1 MSTLGKVCLVLTLL
15 LMLMAM
21 APIPT
26 PWGGWTPR
34 LLVIHNQWSE
44 TLREAKQKAEAASLA
59 NQTARQELYVATA
72 DLKGITLGWDRY
84 WTIPARDQAADPQA
98 PNITRQNDHLI
109 VRNLGAVDGLDK
121 LEFQD
126 DGNQKQQADPVVHAF
141 YGGAEGF
148 TYAGEF
154 RAINI
159 AAKQVE
165 LEPVH
170 APLPGE
176 AATWDVNAAW
186 RLRALVPTGLRATV
200 DDLYHHRQRTAEMTQ
215 QTDANIVRQQKLLQS
230 AQDALAIR
238 KGELLGNP
246 DLVPIPASPEFH
258 LGLLKVNEDVE
269 EDRNQLLLDLD
280 NLRREI
286 KVAVEERSERL
297 EKMQQRVTRLPGA
310 NSQFASAKDGAVGT
324 PE

>member
-1 MSTLGKVCLVLTLL
+1 MSTLGKVCLVTTLL

-21 APIPT
+21 APIPA

-44 TLREAKQKAEAASLA
+44 KLREAKQKAEAASLA

-72 DLKGITLGWDRY
+72 DLKGVTLGWDRY
-84 WTIPARDQAADPQA
+84 WTIPARDQAADAQA
-98 PNITRQNDHLI
+98 PTITRQNDHLI

-121 LEFQD
+121 LEYQEN
-126 DGNQKQQADPVVHAF
+126 GQPQLVDPVVHAF
-141 YGGAEGF
+141 YGNSEGF

-176 AATWDVNAAW
+176 AATWNVNATW

-215 QTDANIVRQQKLLQS
+215 QTDANIVRQQKLLKS
-230 AQDALAIR
+230 AQNALAIR
-238 KGELLGNP
+238 KDELLGNP
-246 DLVPIPASPEFH
+246 DLIPIPASPEFH
-258 LGLLKVNEDVE
+258 LGLLQVNEDVE
-269 EDRNQLLLDLD
+269 EERNQLLLDLD
-280 NLRREI
+280 NLRRSI
-286 KVAVEERSERL
+286 KVAVENRSERL
-297 EKMQQRVTRLPGA
+297 EQMNQRVTRLPGA
-310 NSQFASAKDGAVGT
+310 NSQFASAKDGAKGSA
-324 PE
+324 E